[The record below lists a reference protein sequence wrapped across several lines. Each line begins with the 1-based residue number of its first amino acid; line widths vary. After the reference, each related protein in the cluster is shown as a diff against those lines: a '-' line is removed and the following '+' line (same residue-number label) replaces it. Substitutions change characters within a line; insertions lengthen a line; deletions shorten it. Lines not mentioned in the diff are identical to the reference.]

1 MNNQPQEY
9 YTPYQ
14 LKFPIEIEKIIETTD
29 PVYTFCEVMNHIDL
43 SKYLTTE
50 ERRTGRPRYEE
61 ETLLKVIL
69 FAFMEN
75 GYESLR
81 KIEKLCKTDIRFMWL
96 LQDNP
101 PPSHSTIGNFMNNVL
116 NRKIDEIF
124 ADINSYIF
132 TVENVDLNH
141 VYIDGT
147 KIEANAN
154 KYSWVWKKSCEKNR
168 LKVFARITELLGEM
182 NEKISSF
189 CVKFG
194 IREEYAIE
202 YLEQIQQQY
211 VKLCGFDPETAI
223 RGRGHHKTI
232 EQRHYDKLSEYIS
245 RLKKY
250 AEHIKICGDERNSYS
265 KTDHDATFMRMKK
278 DYMGNDQ
285 LLPGYNIQLGV
296 CDEYIAVFDVKQ
308 YASDMECFKPLIEKF
323 NQIYEKYPEYPVADA
338 GYGSFNNYLYCEE
351 HGMKKYMK
359 FTMYEKE
366 SKDKKYRDDPY
377 RAVNFPIDADGDPI
391 CPNGKKF
398 HYLYSRPVRENKYGR
413 TEEFYQCE
421 DCSNCLQKEK
431 CCKCK
436 GNRKIRLNEELTKFH
451 KEVLCNLNSI
461 HGALLRMNRSIQSE
475 GANGIIK
482 WNRSYTRARR
492 RGSKALNLEIAM
504 ICCGFNLHKFHLK
517 KSAIKKSGINLK
529 YFPHF

>member
-14 LKFPIEIEKIIETTD
+14 LKFPVEIEKIIETTD

-50 ERRTGRPRYEE
+50 DRRTGRPRYEE

-211 VKLCGFDPETAI
+211 AKLCGFDPETAI

-338 GYGSFNNYLYCEE
+338 GYG
-351 HGMKKYMK
+351 MKKYMK

-398 HYLYSRPVRENKYGR
+398 HYLYSRPVRGNKYGR

-517 KSAIKKSGINLK
+517 KLAIKKAA
-529 YFPHF
+529 

>member
-50 ERRTGRPRYEE
+50 DRRTGRPRYEE

-338 GYGSFNNYLYCEE
+338 GYVLTEKSFII
-351 HGMKKYMK
+351 
-359 FTMYEKE
+359 FT
-366 SKDKKYRDDPY
+366 
-377 RAVNFPIDADGDPI
+377 AD
-391 CPNGKKF
+391 
-398 HYLYSRPVRENKYGR
+398 L
-413 TEEFYQCE
+413 
-421 DCSNCLQKEK
+421 
-431 CCKCK
+431 
-436 GNRKIRLNEELTKFH
+436 
-451 KEVLCNLNSI
+451 
-461 HGALLRMNRSIQSE
+461 
-475 GANGIIK
+475 
-482 WNRSYTRARR
+482 
-492 RGSKALNLEIAM
+492 
-504 ICCGFNLHKFHLK
+504 
-517 KSAIKKSGINLK
+517 
-529 YFPHF
+529 

>member
-1 MNNQPQEY
+1 MKKYQQEY
-9 YTPYQ
+9 NTPYQ

-29 PVYTFCEVMNHIDL
+29 PVYAFCEVMNHIDL

-50 ERRTGRPRYEE
+50 DRRTGRPRYEE

-366 SKDKKYRDDPY
+366 IKDKKYRDDPY
-377 RAVNFPIDADGDPI
+377 RAVNFSIDTDGDPI

-398 HYLYSRPVRENKYGR
+398 HYLYSRPVRGNKYGR

-517 KSAIKKSGINLK
+517 KPAIKKAA
-529 YFPHF
+529 